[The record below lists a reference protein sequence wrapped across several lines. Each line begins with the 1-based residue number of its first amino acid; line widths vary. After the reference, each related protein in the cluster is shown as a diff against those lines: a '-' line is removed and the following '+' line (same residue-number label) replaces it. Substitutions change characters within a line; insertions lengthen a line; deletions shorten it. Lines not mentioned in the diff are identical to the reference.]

1 MLDNLNNVIE
11 RQALLSHHVTLL
23 FAASITSVVPL
34 PDRDVPSSTSTHF
47 TSFYLR
53 EMSADC
59 KPFGGI
65 LSLHF
70 SLHVF
75 RVFM

>member
-34 PDRDVPSSTSTHF
+34 PGRDVPSSTSTPF

-53 EMSADC
+53 E
-59 KPFGGI
+59 I
-65 LSLHF
+65 
-70 SLHVF
+70 
-75 RVFM
+75 